1 MRRVCVVALLF
12 AVGCG
17 GGARQDADEPSGD
30 FKVEVVNASF
40 PRVQHIAQTVLLRV
54 RVRNADSRELPV
66 AVTIETASPNRAVA
80 SSSFGQGS
88 LDPDLADS
96 TRPVWVLDRGPR
108 GGDTAANNT
117 WSAGSLRPGESRLM
131 TWRLVATKAGAYTV
145 TYRVSPGLTGKAG
158 VAAGSSAGG
167 RFRVV
172 IADRP
177 VPARVGPG
185 GSVIRGGSDEPAEL
199 RASGPER

>member
-54 RVRNADSRELPV
+54 RVRNADSRALPV
-66 AVTIETASPNRAVA
+66 AVTIETASPNHAVA
-80 SSSFGQGS
+80 ASSFGQGS
-88 LDPDLADS
+88 LDPALADS
-96 TRPVWVLDRGPR
+96 NRPVWVLDRGPH
-108 GGDTAANNT
+108 GGDTAVTNT
-117 WSAGSLRPGESRLM
+117 WLTGPLKPGEPRLM
-131 TWRLVATKAGAYTV
+131 TWRLVAAKAGTYTV
-145 TYRVSPGLTGKAG
+145 TYRISPGLTGKAK
-158 VAAGSSAGG
+158 VAAGSRAGG

-172 IADRP
+172 IADQP

-185 GSVIRGGSDEPAEL
+185 GT
-199 RASGPER
+199 

>member
-1 MRRVCVVALLF
+1 MAESVS
-12 AVGCG
+12 
-17 GGARQDADEPSGD
+17 PSD
-30 FKVEVVNASF
+30 TSANTSAS
-40 PRVQHIAQTVLLRV
+40 RTV
-54 RVRNADSRELPV
+54 
-66 AVTIETASPNRAVA
+66 SPL
-80 SSSFGQGS
+80 GW
-88 LDPDLADS
+88 L
-96 TRPVWVLDRGPR
+96 TVLDRGPR

-131 TWRLVATKAGAYTV
+131 TWRLVATKAGTYTV

-158 VAAGSSAGG
+158 VAAGSRAGG

-185 GSVIRGGSDEPAEL
+185 GTVIRGGSDE
-199 RASGPER
+199 SD

>member
-17 GGARQDADEPSGD
+17 GGPRRDADEPSGD

-40 PRVQHIAQTVLLRV
+40 PRVQHIAQTVFLRL
-54 RVRNADSRELPV
+54 RVRNADSRDLPV
-66 AVTIETASPNRAVA
+66 AVTVETASPNRGVA
-80 SSSFGQGS
+80 SASFGHGS
-88 LDPDLADS
+88 LDPGLADS

-108 GGDTAANNT
+108 GGDTAVTNT
-117 WSAGSLRPGESRLM
+117 WFAGTLRPGESRLM
-131 TWRLVATKAGAYTV
+131 TWRLVAATAGTYTV
-145 TYRVSPGLTGKAG
+145 SYRVSPGLTGKGRPAS
-158 VAAGSSAGG
+158 VAKSGG

-172 IADRP
+172 IADEP

-185 GSVIRGGSDEPAEL
+185 GSVIRGGSDT
-199 RASGPER
+199 SD

>member
-1 MRRVCVVALLF
+1 MRRLLVLALLLP
-12 AVGCG
+12 VGCG
-17 GGARQDADEPSGD
+17 GGARQDANEPSGD

-80 SSSFGQGS
+80 SSSFAQGS

-96 TRPVWVLDRGPR
+96 ARPVWVLDRGPR

-131 TWRLVATKAGAYTV
+131 TWRLVATKAGTYTV

-158 VAAGSSAGG
+158 VAAGSRAGG

-185 GSVIRGGSDEPAEL
+185 GTVIRGGSDE
-199 RASGPER
+199 SD

>member
-1 MRRVCVVALLF
+1 MRLVCVVAVLL

-17 GGARQDADEPSGD
+17 GGARQDAGEPSGD

-66 AVTIETASPNRAVA
+66 AVTIETASPNRGVA

-88 LDPDLADS
+88 IDPELADS
-96 TRPVWVLDRGPR
+96 SRPVWVLDRGPR

-117 WSAGSLRPGESRLM
+117 WSAGSLRPGESRLL
-131 TWRLVATKAGAYTV
+131 TWRLVATKAGTYTV
-145 TYRVSPGLTGKAG
+145 TYRVSPGLTGKAN
-158 VAAGSSAGG
+158 VAAGSRAGG

-172 IADRP
+172 IADEP
-177 VPARVGPG
+177 VPARIGPG
-185 GSVIRGGSDEPAEL
+185 GSVIR
-199 RASGPER
+199 R